1 MGLSL
6 SVYKTKD
13 KIHYLKK
20 IQSIS
25 TIRLSMPTGFPKR
38 IFPFYERHRVA
49 ATQWGD
55 TNEPFLHDRWWVTRR
70 KEHPLPPRQKYL
82 PEKQVAA
89 VILPLSRL
97 FSESEH
103 RRSPCSLTAAV
114 LFLRTRES
122 PPFRKSGLLLT
133 FLFVGF
139 IICSIPINVNSFFDK
154 RFEYIGKIYFTFPAL
169 TNGAGQD
176 TISVRQRIGFAR
188 RKTKE
193 IGKDE

>member
-1 MGLSL
+1 MPKQTARDNRIHTAVSYTHLD
-6 SVYKTKD
+6 VYKRQPQRT
-13 KIHYLKK
+13 
-20 IQSIS
+20 S
-25 TIRLSMPTGFPKR
+25 P
-38 IFPFYERHRVA
+38 A
-49 ATQWGD
+49 
-55 TNEPFLHDRWWVTRR
+55 
-70 KEHPLPPRQKYL
+70 PRQKYL
-82 PEKQVAA
+82 PEKQVTA

-133 FLFVGF
+133 FLFVDF
-139 IICSIPINVNSFFDK
+139 IICSIPVNVNSFFDK

-176 TISVRQRIGFAR
+176 TISIRQRIGFAR